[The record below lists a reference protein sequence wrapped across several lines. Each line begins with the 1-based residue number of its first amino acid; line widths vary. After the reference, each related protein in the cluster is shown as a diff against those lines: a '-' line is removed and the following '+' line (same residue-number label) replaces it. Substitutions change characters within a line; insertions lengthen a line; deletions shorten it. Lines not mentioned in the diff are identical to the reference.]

1 MVLVVRVAVQRM
13 IVVAFA
19 VLAWYVVVGEELL

>member
-1 MVLVVRVAVQRM
+1 MVPVVRVAVQRM

-19 VLAWYVVVGEELL
+19 FCAYVVVVGELL